1 MNGFVENV
9 DKSLKIAYRVYGIG
23 DEVIIGFHGFGHPK
37 EDFSFII
44 DHIPQHQRLI
54 AVDVPGHGDSFFHP
68 KREKNNPISKQEWRD
83 LILQICEKEKV
94 NAFHLCGYSL
104 GGRMSLVTLEVLPEK
119 VISAT
124 LFSPDGLKKS
134 TLYKFG
140 NENWAGKKLL
150 HFALDHD
157 NYAIKLVSLFGKLK
171 LVPMTKV
178 NFVKYQLENRDR
190 LSKVKTV
197 WSALSLCW
205 PDFDKIF
212 NENFQLKK
220 IVVAFGKHDPI
231 IPPQHGK
238 SLQPYIGN
246 YPIII
251 ELLPLGHRTLKKEGI
266 ELLKQR
272 GYWPPSSSY

>member
-9 DKSLKIAYRVYGIG
+9 DKSLKIAYRIYGSG

-37 EDFSFII
+37 EDFSSISE
-44 DHIPQHQRLI
+44 HIPQHQRLI

-68 KREKNNPISKQEWRD
+68 KREKNHPITKQEWKE

-94 NAFHLCGYSL
+94 KAFHLCGYSL
-104 GGRMSLVTLEVLPEK
+104 GGRMSLVTLEVLPEM
-119 VISAT
+119 VLSAT
-124 LFSPDGLKKS
+124 LFSPDGLVKS

-150 HFALDHD
+150 HFALDHSR
-157 NYAIKLVSLFGKLK
+157 YAFNVVTLLGKLRF
-171 LVPMTKV
+171 VPMTKV
-178 NFVKYQLENRDR
+178 NFVKYQLENHDR

-212 NENFQLKK
+212 NNHFQLKK
-220 IVVAFGKHDPI
+220 LVIAFGKHDPI
-231 IPPQHGK
+231 IPPSHGRVLETYK
-238 SLQPYIGN
+238 KK
-246 YPIII
+246 YPVYI

-266 ELLKQR
+266 EYLKNLD
-272 GYWPPSSSY
+272 YWPPSSS